1 MAEYYKIERKLLET
15 KYKDWLPDSVQLR
28 EKRLLKTKEKK
39 NQPITTNFS
48 HLEID

>member
-15 KYKDWLPDSVQLR
+15 KYKDWLPDSAHLK
-28 EKRLLKTKEKK
+28 EAKTKDKK
-39 NQPITTNFS
+39 VQPITNNFS